1 MAMNELMLIA
11 DADKRAT
18 DYIASVGNRRVFPNA
33 AALRALSAFSEVMP
47 EQGRSASETLA
58 MLDDIGSPATVAS
71 NGPHYFG
78 FVIGASL
85 PSAAAAERMMLAWDQ
100 CASSFDNSPVAAT
113 VEKVAAGW
121 ILEALDLPRKSAVGF
136 GTSATACTIGC
147 LTAARRTLLMR
158 QGWDFD
164 ADGLIGA
171 PEVKVIVSDVVHITV
186 KKALRILGFGVNRL
200 LIAPTDSFG
209 RIDHTQLPIIDNM
222 TILCLQAGE
231 VNTGEF
237 DPFDV
242 LVPLANAAG
251 AWVHV
256 DGAFGL
262 WARAS
267 KTAAHLTSGAELA
280 DSWTTDG
287 HKWLNTPYDGAMAIC
302 RDADALARAMNSDA
316 VYATAAADAQKNL
329 TLEFSRRARGIP
341 IWAALRTLGRV
352 GVSEM
357 IDRHIRQARKLAA
370 ALRKEDFDVV
380 NRVVLNQVLVRGTDD
395 NATRDIRAAVEASGK
410 AWFGA
415 TMWRGRP
422 AFRLSI
428 SSWRTSDLDI
438 DELVDELVKARN
450 ATLLARQG
458 NILTD

>member
-1 MAMNELMLIA
+1 VNELSLIA
-11 DADKRAT
+11 DADQRASN
-18 DYIASVGNRRVFPNA
+18 YIASVDTRRVFPDQA
-33 AALRALSAFSEVMP
+33 AISALSAFSEALP
-47 EQGRSASETLA
+47 QQGRKPSDTLA
-58 MLDDIGSPATVAS
+58 MLDEIGSSATVVS

-85 PSAAAAERMMLAWDQ
+85 PSAAAAERLMLAWDQ
-100 CASSFDNSPVAAT
+100 CASSFDNSPIAAT
-113 VEKVAAGW
+113 LEKVAAGW
-121 ILEALDLPRKSAVGF
+121 VLDALNLPRESAVGF
-136 GTSATACTIGC
+136 GTSATASTIGC
-147 LTAARRTLLMR
+147 LTAARRALLAK

-171 PEVKVIVSDVVHITV
+171 PEVKVVVSDVAHITV
-186 KKALRILGFGVNRL
+186 KKALRMLGFGVNRL
-200 LIAPTDSFG
+200 LIAPTDEFG
-209 RIDHTQLPIIDNM
+209 RIDPAQLPTIDDL

-237 DPFDV
+237 DPFEIV
-242 LVPLANAAG
+242 IPVAKKAG

-267 KTAAHLTSGAELA
+267 RTAAHLASGAELA

-341 IWAALRTLGRV
+341 IWAALRTLGRN
-352 GVSEM
+352 GVAEM
-357 IDRHIRQARKLAA
+357 IDRHIGQAQRLAA
-370 ALRKEDFDVV
+370 ALLKADFDVV
-380 NRVVLNQVLVRGTDD
+380 NRVVLNQVLVRGFDD
-395 NATRDIRAAVEASGK
+395 DATRAIRAAVEASGK
-410 AWFGA
+410 AWFGL

-428 SSWRTSDLDI
+428 SSWRTRDQDI
-438 DELVDELVKARN
+438 DDLVDLLVQARE
-450 ATLLARQG
+450 ATFHIG
-458 NILTD
+458 ETKG